1 MVGSVGNSGFQ
12 TQIPG
17 ATAFK
22 PGETSQPTPLD
33 TKETN
38 GSGRVGVNAATQ
50 TTLQPGKTEEVTNKV
65 STLSRDNTRPAP
77 SDPFA
82 SNNARGSQLDIRV

>member
-1 MVGSVGNSGFQ
+1 MVGSISNIGFQ

-17 ATAFK
+17 ATALR
-22 PGETSQPTPLD
+22 PGETNQPTPLD
-33 TKETN
+33 TRESN
-38 GSGRVGVNAATQ
+38 GSGRVGVNGATQ
-50 TTLQPGKTEEVTNKV
+50 TTLQPGKTEEVASQTALN
-65 STLSRDNTRPAP
+65 RNGTRPAP

>member
-22 PGETSQPTPLD
+22 PGQTSQATPLD
-33 TKETN
+33 TLKDN
-38 GSGRVGVNAATQ
+38 AAGVNKNTATQ
-50 TTLQPGKTEEVTNKV
+50 TTLEPGQTEQV
-65 STLSRDNTRPAP
+65 SQKSALSRENTRPAP
-77 SDPFA
+77 ADAFA